1 MAITTQTKE
10 NEIITRYKTHL
21 HVGKYHNNTDPTN
34 SSAQKQKN
42 RVVSRVAVVELAI
55 TQGKQENKT
64 NSRVDITKIQL

>member
-10 NEIITRYKTHL
+10 NEIITGYKTDL
-21 HVGKYHNNTDPTN
+21 HVGKCHNNTDPTN
-34 SSAQKQKN
+34 SPAQKQKN

-55 TQGKQENKT
+55 AQGKQKNET